1 MSVLKLTALS
11 AILTLL
17 ITIYLYPKLLQFEFE
32 LLKSWRKTIQT
43 ILSNTL
49 SYYSSTTHSVPI
61 TSTFGLKI
69 SLILISFYTGQG
81 ILKVFKIKS
90 NSAKLRSSTIK
101 SKSLNNFTNILP
113 IPFHFIEIP
122 ILLSLILFGVTLIPS
137 SLISHHVTFLKGF
150 APVLAV
156 LELFCFMTV
165 VLSAGRAWTP
175 RVIESHDLLKALVI
189 MGCFISFF
197 ASSFVFYLIYTN
209 FRLSTLISSLLSS
222 ILTLVS
228 VQIITCCQ
236 LDHATITDP
245 ALIFPYISYNL
256 ALIVL
261 RGGLNSFLLK
271 TDNDPQIYP
280 KDPQK
285 FLKLTKFLVISTTNS
300 SLVKQ
305 IFKTIFSPI
314 LVFHL
319 LLQLTLLTL
328 VENEENEDDEEENF
342 IKSLCRYFITNLW
355 PLFGKSFLVIIY
367 TISWLEQC
375 HPEIILFPTSASASE
390 ETSYRWYLDT
400 AGFWRWMIVF
410 GSLVWYGKHL
420 IFDGNCRIDSDKDK
434 SFWNQFQYL
443 KD

>member
-17 ITIYLYPKLLQFEFE
+17 VSIYLYPKLLQFEFE
-32 LLKSWRKTIQT
+32 VIKSWRKTIQTIQT

-49 SYYSSTTHSVPI
+49 SYYSSPTHSVPI

-81 ILKVFKIKS
+81 IVKVFRSKS
-90 NSAKLRSSTIK
+90 SSTAGQLRCSNKK
-101 SKSLNNFTNILP
+101 SLSLNNFTNILP

-122 ILLSLILFGVTLIPS
+122 ILLGLILFGATLIPS
-137 SLISHHVTFLKGF
+137 ALISHHVTVLKGF
-150 APVLAV
+150 APALAI

-165 VLSAGRAWTP
+165 VLGAGRAWTP
-175 RVIESHDLLKALVI
+175 RVLESHDFFKALVV
-189 MGCFISFF
+189 MGCFMSFL
-197 ASSFVFYLIYTN
+197 ASSSVFYFIYSN

-222 ILTLVS
+222 ILTLIS

-261 RGGLNSFLLK
+261 RGGLDSFLL
-271 TDNDPQIYP
+271 NNPQIYP

-285 FLKLTKFLVISTTNS
+285 FLKWTKFLIFSTSSNS
-300 SLVKQ
+300 SLAKQ
-305 IFKTIFSPI
+305 IFQTIFGPI

-328 VENEENEDDEEENF
+328 AQNENDDDDDENF
-342 IKSLCRYFITNLW
+342 IKTICRYLVTNLW

-375 HPEIILFPTSASASE
+375 HPEVILFPLSASE
-390 ETSYRWYLDT
+390 GTSYRWYLDT
-400 AGFWRWMIVF
+400 AGFWRWMIVI
-410 GSLVWYGKHL
+410 GSLFWYGKHL
-420 IFDGNCRIDSDKDK
+420 IFDGNCRSDKDK
-434 SFWNQFQYL
+434 SFWKQFQNL